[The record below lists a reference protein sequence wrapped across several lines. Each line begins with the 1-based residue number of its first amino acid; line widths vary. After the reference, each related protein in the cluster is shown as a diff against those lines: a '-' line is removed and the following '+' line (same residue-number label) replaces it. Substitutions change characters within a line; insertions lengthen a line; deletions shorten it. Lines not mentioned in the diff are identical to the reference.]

1 MTTASETIHIT
12 QAFGY
17 YDTVMKS
24 LDAVLA
30 LATPAELAA
39 ADKTVAGKLPA
50 LKAEA
55 PFLFKEFAGDFYR
68 PATP

>member
-1 MTTASETIHIT
+1 
-12 QAFGY
+12 
-17 YDTVMKS
+17 MKS

>member
-1 MTTASETIHIT
+1 MHARTHLRT
-12 QAFGY
+12 QAFGF

-30 LATPAELAA
+30 LASPADLAA
-39 ADKTVAGKLPA
+39 ADTLAGTR
-50 LKAEA
+50 LKQLQKEA
-55 PFLFKEFAGDFYR
+55 PFLFKEFKGDFYR